1 VRRASL
7 PQAGLGS
14 RYSAHCAP
22 MSLSYSPDRVVRGGS
37 ESGDSA
43 ASPCDAERDEELRL
57 AAEMGQ
63 LLISQKRE
71 LQTALD
77 AARGDARPCCPRA
90 GFVSWAGTRP
100 GVLLTGS
107 VPSKEWGVQAADGLQ
122 GPDARVLAGLCAGES
137 DALRA
142 DLHGWT
148 QFAEQ
153 AGGAGVGGRGKRA
166 ACVRKQAR
174 TSARCVPADAHS
186 GSPVRRRPWSG
197 VFLGRCE

>member
-1 VRRASL
+1 
-7 PQAGLGS
+7 
-14 RYSAHCAP
+14 
-22 MSLSYSPDRVVRGGS
+22 MSFSSSPDRVVRGGS

-77 AARGDARPCCPRA
+77 AARGDAHPCCPR
-90 GFVSWAGTRP
+90 V
-100 GVLLTGS
+100 GVCVVGGNAARGPPYRGRAEQRVQTADEQQGS
-107 VPSKEWGVQAADGLQ
+107 
-122 GPDARVLAGLCAGES
+122 DARVLSCLCAGER
-137 DALRA
+137 DVLRA

-153 AGGAGVGGRGKRA
+153 AGGAGVCGRGKRA

-174 TSARCVPADAHS
+174 MCARWVPADAHS

>member
-90 GFVSWAGTRP
+90 
-100 GVLLTGS
+100 S
-107 VPSKEWGVQAADGLQ
+107 VCVVGGNAAR
-122 GPDARVLAGLCAGES
+122 GPPYRV
-137 DALRA
+137 R
-142 DLHGWT
+142 
-148 QFAEQ
+148 AEQ
-153 AGGAGVGGRGKRA
+153 RVGGAGG
-166 ACVRKQAR
+166 
-174 TSARCVPADAHS
+174 
-186 GSPVRRRPWSG
+186 
-197 VFLGRCE
+197 

>member
-1 VRRASL
+1 MRRASL

-90 GFVSWAGTRP
+90 GVCVVGGNAARGPPYQGRAEQKS
-100 GVLLTGS
+100 
-107 VPSKEWGVQAADGLQ
+107 ADG
-122 GPDARVLAGLCAGES
+122 
-137 DALRA
+137 
-142 DLHGWT
+142 
-148 QFAEQ
+148 
-153 AGGAGVGGRGKRA
+153 
-166 ACVRKQAR
+166 
-174 TSARCVPADAHS
+174 
-186 GSPVRRRPWSG
+186 
-197 VFLGRCE
+197 